1 MIYNNN
7 NNLLYHFLPY
17 LYTAP
22 VSVSLC
28 LVRKTKKMVSD
39 LLTLHRR
46 SKIKEK
52 EKERSD
58 GIIEKIK
65 RRSFFSV
72 GKKLN
77 LPLGRKEDAVLS
89 CLLQVNNWNKIL
101 TRGFCSFSKV
111 SHERNRRTIGL
122 YLAAREIRF
131 SHLWSELI
139 PSRTTN
145 KWGASFSLKK
155 KGDFI
160 FFKCAKHLLYFISKE
175 FGEMRRAKRSRRRRS
190 RAIPELM
197 VDVLECDGYLIT
209 YAWVQVNI
217 REREEEE
224 ERGRHTMSSAYS
236 LFRFLMLSALR
247 HCCCCLWATNS
258 WKEAT
263 SRWQSPA
270 RQKKLCVYVSLLFFP
285 SLLYKRVRETCLTFL
300 LFFSNIKIHF
310 LEVNKWFRCQWSQFM
325 ATPDV

>member
-17 LYTAP
+17 LYRAP

-46 SKIKEK
+46 SKIKRKGKRKKRWDYWKNKK
-52 EKERSD
+52 EK
-58 GIIEKIK
+58 
-65 RRSFFSV
+65 FFLFSV

-155 KGDFI
+155 KRRFNI
-160 FFKCAKHLLYFISKE
+160 FQ
-175 FGEMRRAKRSRRRRS
+175 MRK
-190 RAIPELM
+190 
-197 VDVLECDGYLIT
+197 T
-209 YAWVQVNI
+209 
-217 REREEEE
+217 
-224 ERGRHTMSSAYS
+224 SAVFY
-236 LFRFLMLSALR
+236 
-247 HCCCCLWATNS
+247 
-258 WKEAT
+258 
-263 SRWQSPA
+263 Q
-270 RQKKLCVYVSLLFFP
+270 
-285 SLLYKRVRETCLTFL
+285 
-300 LFFSNIKIHF
+300 
-310 LEVNKWFRCQWSQFM
+310 
-325 ATPDV
+325 